1 MKKTL
6 LLFAIACAISGPA
19 FAGQCEDDIAKID
32 QALASKDLPPD
43 EKAQLQDMRKQAA
56 ALCLAG
62 HMEEGIDVTSE
73 AKTMLNIQ

>member
-1 MKKTL
+1 MKKA
-6 LLFAIACAISGPA
+6 LLFLAIAFSFSVPA
-19 FAGQCEDDIAKID
+19 SAGQCEDDLAKID
-32 QALASKDLPPD
+32 KALATKDLPPD

>member
-1 MKKTL
+1 MKRAL
-6 LLFAIACAISGPA
+6 LILAISIAVAGPA
-19 FAGQCEDDIAKID
+19 SAGQCEDDIAKID
-32 QALASKDLPPD
+32 KALATKDLPPD